1 VFFLPNAS
9 VIRYVIMF
17 SAMMM
22 ATSLA
27 MAEQAWTLSQ
37 SIQFALQHNRML
49 GVSALNVQQSE
60 AEVERAT
67 GQLLPRLDFSSGV
80 SRTDSPLQAF
90 GAKLQQQRVTA
101 ADFVPGSLNHPGYVN
116 NYQTRLGLSMPIFS
130 GGELWAARQQAS
142 YQAQSSSLEYSFARQ
157 RLVFQTITAF
167 VQARQAH
174 AQLIV
179 REKAV
184 EAAEKRW
191 NDVQQLKQRGMAI
204 NSDVMDANVQ
214 LLKNRV
220 ALDAARNA
228 WEDSLDSLNQV
239 LGREEDHRL
248 LLAEPVLNFQNDEL
262 AGLLQEAESKRADLQ
277 SLIEQ
282 SYAADAARKASRSGY
297 LPSVNLV
304 AAQEWNSDTVGI
316 KNRNTMMGLMVDM
329 NLFAGGSDR
338 ARIRVAEAQAAS
350 IDMMIHDKRQQIG
363 NEVRQAWRA
372 VQTAE
377 MRAHSE
383 AEALS
388 QSEESVRIKTLRYQQ
403 GLEKTSDLL
412 ASGVALDAARESE
425 IRARHDL
432 ILARAALML
441 AAGQLHE
448 GAVQ

>member
-1 VFFLPNAS
+1 
-9 VIRYVIMF
+9 
-17 SAMMM
+17 
-22 ATSLA
+22 
-27 MAEQAWTLSQ
+27 
-37 SIQFALQHNRML
+37 
-49 GVSALNVQQSE
+49 
-60 AEVERAT
+60 
-67 GQLLPRLDFSSGV
+67 
-80 SRTDSPLQAF
+80 
-90 GAKLQQQRVTA
+90 
-101 ADFVPGSLNHPGYVN
+101 
-116 NYQTRLGLSMPIFS
+116 
-130 GGELWAARQQAS
+130 
-142 YQAQSSSLEYSFARQ
+142 
-157 RLVFQTITAF
+157 
-167 VQARQAH
+167 
-174 AQLIV
+174 
-179 REKAV
+179 
-184 EAAEKRW
+184 
-191 NDVQQLKQRGMAI
+191 
-204 NSDVMDANVQ
+204 
-214 LLKNRV
+214 
-220 ALDAARNA
+220 
-228 WEDSLDSLNQV
+228 EDSLDSLNQV